1 MSLVSLARSDARP
14 KSIESAC
21 DESCHV
27 WLKIETDETM
37 IQAAEILLDLGF
49 FFFHKL
55 LYLGSNSRKFCNQPL
70 YVVYASS
77 RSITQTV
84 VYNQIV

>member
-37 IQAAEILLDLGF
+37 IQVAEILLDLGF
-49 FFFHKL
+49 FSFINYCIWDLIQGNFVTNL
-55 LYLGSNSRKFCNQPL
+55 CMLYMQAL
-70 YVVYASS
+70 VV
-77 RSITQTV
+77 
-84 VYNQIV
+84 